1 MAKRSN
7 QLAKLVFSKWLSIP
21 RYTRIFAPASKWS
34 HGEVAQLV
42 RAHDS

>member
-1 MAKRSN
+1 MFDFFKN
-7 QLAKLVFSKWLSIP
+7 N
-21 RYTRIFAPASKWS
+21 TTFAFPKNGN